1 MDKIKNI
8 LRHIEI
14 RESMAMITY
23 KQYLGLVEQF
33 SEDPYFKGKLS
44 AYEIALADFKG
55 LLADIRYI
63 LKENQN
69 DTLKHENTEDF
80 N

>member
-1 MDKIKNI
+1 MDKIKRI
-8 LRHIEI
+8 LRDIEI

-23 KQYLGLVEQF
+23 KQYAGLLEEFPNDRYYQ
-33 SEDPYFKGKLS
+33 GKFS

-63 LKENQN
+63 LKKG
-69 DTLKHENTEDF
+69 D
-80 N
+80 